1 MLCVVRVQR
10 LRFRSSW
17 SESIFSFFITDP
29 EAPPLRPE
37 RHVPNS
43 IATLRRRLIAKLVT
57 VLSRCPCCGA
67 KTKGR
72 SRCNL

>member
-1 MLCVVRVQR
+1 LPFPKV
-10 LRFRSSW
+10 
-17 SESIFSFFITDP
+17 TDP

-43 IATLRRRLIAKLVT
+43 IATLHRRLIVKLVAI
-57 VLSRCPCCGA
+57 LSCCPCCGA

-72 SRCNL
+72 PRSNLKGRVRLNL

>member
-1 MLCVVRVQR
+1 LPK
-10 LRFRSSW
+10 FSSRNLPFPKV
-17 SESIFSFFITDP
+17 IDP

-43 IATLRRRLIAKLVT
+43 IATMRRRLIVKLAAI
-57 VLSRCPCCGA
+57 LSRCPCCGA
-67 KTKGR
+67 KPKQHPRRNLKGR